1 MNNPNDSSRFDGS
14 MEQIGDEDHDHSFPS
29 GVLPDDFPKRLERLK
44 EVSGLTWSGFA
55 RAIGVGEKQIHRWR
69 NGARALRGRHA
80 RALPLRG
87 PDARRHGDPREREL
101 PDQLLPR
108 TDRSAPPGAPR
119 DGGTAGPETA

>member
-1 MNNPNDSSRFDGS
+1 MMNNPNDSSRFDGS

-69 NGARALRGRHA
+69 NGAEPCGGAMHALFRFAA
-80 RALPLRG
+80 RM
-87 PDARRHGDPREREL
+87 
-101 PDQLLPR
+101 
-108 TDRSAPPGAPR
+108 
-119 DGGTAGPETA
+119 PEGMAILVSESFQTSFFKD